1 MALRPVDGYGLVSF
15 AIDLAQF
22 MFWKARRKG

>member
-15 AIDLAQF
+15 AIDVAKF
-22 MFWKARRKG
+22 VCWKMRRKG